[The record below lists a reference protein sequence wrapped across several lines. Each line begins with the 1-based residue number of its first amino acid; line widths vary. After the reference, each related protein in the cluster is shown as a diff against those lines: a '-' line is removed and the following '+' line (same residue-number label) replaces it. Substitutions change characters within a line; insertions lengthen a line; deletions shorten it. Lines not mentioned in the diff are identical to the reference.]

1 LTVTLRRTEKL
12 SSVLPATIATPQ
24 EPDTA
29 LGDWY
34 ANRIVVDRKPLLLLL
49 SSRAFLAILL
59 PARELRTLP
68 SRLGEV
74 VAQRL
79 RRFGIAQRV
88 INAEVA
94 AMDRV
99 LVSKTGN
106 RAVVGIMVDF
116 ANMIP
121 YHLDRGAWDESTL
134 PFIEA
139 KLAGA
144 PCFSSR
150 SGEQT
155 VFPDLATRAVLA
167 ERWGAG

>member
-1 LTVTLRRTEKL
+1 M
-12 SSVLPATIATPQ
+12 LPATTATPPA
-24 EPDTA
+24 PDTA

-34 ANRIVVDRKPLLLLL
+34 ANRLVVYRKPLLLLL
-49 SSRAFLAILL
+49 SSRALLAILL
-59 PARELRTLP
+59 PARDLRTLP
-68 SRLGEV
+68 SRLGGV

-79 RRFGIAQRV
+79 RRFGIAKQL
-88 INAEVA
+88 IEAEVA

-99 LVSKTGN
+99 HVAKTSD

-134 PFIEA
+134 PFVEA

-155 VFPDLATRAVLA
+155 VFPNLATRTLLV

>member
-1 LTVTLRRTEKL
+1 M
-12 SSVLPATIATPQ
+12 
-24 EPDTA
+24 
-29 LGDWY
+29 
-34 ANRIVVDRKPLLLLL
+34 
-49 SSRAFLAILL
+49 
-59 PARELRTLP
+59 P
-68 SRLGEV
+68 SRLGGV

-79 RRFGIAQRV
+79 RRFGIEQRL
-88 INAEVA
+88 IDAEVA

-99 LVSKTGN
+99 FVSKTGD

-134 PFIEA
+134 PFVEA
-139 KLAGA
+139 HLAAA

-150 SGEQT
+150 SGDQT
-155 VFPDLATRAVLA
+155 VFPELATRAVLT